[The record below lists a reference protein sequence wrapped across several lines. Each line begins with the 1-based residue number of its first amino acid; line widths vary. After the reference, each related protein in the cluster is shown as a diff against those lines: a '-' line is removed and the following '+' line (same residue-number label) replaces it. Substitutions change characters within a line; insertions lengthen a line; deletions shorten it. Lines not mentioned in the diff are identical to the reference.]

1 MRSERVNPTTFGFL
15 NKVSKDTFRNPDVSK
30 LRDSDSVRSENDPAG
45 GFGAPLTSNRVFSL
59 RGAVL
64 LDRLL
69 RTWRRSWPLTA
80 RVPIVSGA
88 LILAVAIAVSDFLM
102 STIVHEQELSV
113 RRLAAVYLDGI
124 ATTVYPHV
132 TARNLANT
140 IEALNRTMWFHQS
153 MREQRAMVRLPDGT
167 LFADVSAKQVDAGAE
182 DPVRDPGL
190 NRRLERGDGF
200 VFDEDTGTGW
210 ARRAI
215 VREGKHVAD
224 LYVALELKP
233 LIEERHALRRNLL
246 MATVSA
252 SLCAAAIG
260 FIIVHRMVKPLRLLT
275 ERLRRAQAGD
285 FERVP
290 PVMLPPASSEYGR
303 LLRGYNDLVDAL
315 GEREA
320 MAVRLA
326 QRERESVL
334 GRLAATVSHEVRN
347 PLGGMSTALDTVRK
361 FGDNPEVRGKS
372 LDLIE
377 RGLWSIRNVV
387 GSVLAFHRMP
397 PDSRKL
403 TPGDLDDLRTLIEP
417 ELARRQLGLSWR
429 SSVTGM
435 VDVAATETRQIALN
449 LLLNACEASPPGS
462 EVGFHAWVG
471 EDQEYA
477 GRIGLNMEV
486 VDAGPGLPKAVA
498 AALTEVGVSDPSD
511 PPRGLGIRVVRDL
524 VRGLD
529 GRIVAK
535 TALDGHG
542 SHIIITL
549 PPTGGPRQEILT

>member
-1 MRSERVNPTTFGFL
+1 MTSAGPTT
-15 NKVSKDTFRNPDVSK
+15 
-30 LRDSDSVRSENDPAG
+30 ENDPAEG
-45 GFGAPLTSNRVFSL
+45 SGPPTSIAFS
-59 RGAVL
+59 RREASW

-69 RTWRRSWPLTA
+69 TKWQRPWPPTA
-80 RVPIVSGA
+80 LVPIVSGA
-88 LILAVAIAVSDFLM
+88 LILVVAIAVSDFLM
-102 STIVHEQELSV
+102 STIAHEQELSV

-124 ATTVYPHV
+124 STTVYPHV
-132 TARNLANT
+132 AARNLTNT

-167 LFADVSAKQVDAGAE
+167 LFADVSAKQVEAGTE
-182 DPVRDPGL
+182 DPIHDPGL
-190 NRRLERGDGF
+190 DRRLERGEGF

-224 LYVALELKP
+224 LFVALELKP
-233 LIEERHALRRNLL
+233 LIEERQALRRNLL
-246 MATVSA
+246 AATVSA

-275 ERLRRAQAGD
+275 ERLRRAQSGD

-290 PVMLPPASSEYGR
+290 PVMLPPSSSEYGR

-315 GEREA
+315 SEREA

-326 QRERESVL
+326 QREQESVL
-334 GRLAATVSHEVRN
+334 GRLAATVAHEVRN

-361 FGDNPEVRGKS
+361 FGDNPDVRSKS

-397 PDSRKL
+397 PDARKL

-417 ELARRQLGLSWR
+417 ELARRQLKLSWH
-429 SSVTGM
+429 SNVVGI

-462 EVGFHAWVG
+462 EVGFHAWLV
-471 EDQEYA
+471 DDPHDA
-477 GRIGLNMEV
+477 GRIGLNLEV

-498 AALTEVGVSDPSD
+498 AALTEIGVSDPRD
-511 PPRGLGIRVVRDL
+511 PPRGLGIRVIRDL
-524 VRGLD
+524 VRGLG
-529 GRIVAK
+529 GRIAAL
-535 TALDGHG
+535 TAMNGHG
-542 SHIIITL
+542 SRIIITL
-549 PPTGGPRQEILT
+549 PPAGRAEILT